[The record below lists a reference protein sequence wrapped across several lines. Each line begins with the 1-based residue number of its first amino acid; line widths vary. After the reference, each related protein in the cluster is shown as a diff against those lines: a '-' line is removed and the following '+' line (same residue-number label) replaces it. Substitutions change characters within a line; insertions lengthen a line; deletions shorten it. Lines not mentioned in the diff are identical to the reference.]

1 MNVLQTIGGAILGN
15 LWVLGIIVVAILAI
29 WILGIRFVPNNK
41 VGIVEKII
49 SKKANTGTIIALDGE
64 TGFQAE
70 LLRGGIH
77 IRPRFFYKIHT
88 ENLITIAQGEIGYVF
103 ARDGKALGA
112 SQTLGASVDC
122 DNFENVEA
130 FLKNGGQKGPQRT
143 ILREGTYALNL
154 AQFIV
159 ITRDQTYYMPLG
171 LPGEKEQIKTMSSL
185 IHERK
190 GFAAQ
195 VIAEGSDD
203 IGIVTVHDGPPIEN
217 GELIAGSVPGHNMFQ
232 EPQAFINNGGTRGRQ
247 LDVLTDGTYFINV
260 LFATIERIK
269 KTEIPIGQVGVVNYF
284 TGEEGDD
291 VSGDSY
297 QHGDLVEKGKKGV
310 WQEVLRANKYPWNPY
325 AGKIYLVPVT
335 NFILKWA
342 SDERSEFGYDTKL
355 QEITLITKDA
365 FQPALPLSV
374 VIHINYHD
382 APKVIQR
389 FGDIKTLVEETIDPL
404 VGAYFKN
411 IGQTKTLLELIQDR
425 NEIQKKAAEEMKTKF
440 AEYDLNLVEVLI
452 GTPRP
457 SNEDSRIGE
466 IYQQLQDRQLAKE
479 ESITLEA
486 KTANE
491 RKKREFA
498 QAQQEAAM
506 QEELTASEKQIIIV
520 ENQGKA
526 EVKKAEQA
534 ASVMEK
540 NARAAATK
548 TEIDAEAGAKKLKI
562 MAQAEA
568 DQEKIKADAGAYT
581 VTVNAKAK
589 AESITL
595 EGEAEADKIARKG
608 IADGIATSERVNAMG
623 ATNMVQMEIAKEMA
637 AALMGIQGNLV
648 PNSVVN
654 LGGENGGD
662 ATSNLLNMLFLKFF
676 NPELLGEIAG
686 EGVAQS
692 ESAKAMTDKIK
703 GEVLAKATT
712 KNVDESADTTVVEEN
727 GDAAVEESGDDA
739 DNNDNTVVNPNEE
752 VEE

>member
-1 MNVLQTIGGAILGN
+1 MEILQAILGN
-15 LWVLGIIVVAILAI
+15 IWVLGVVAIVFFAI

-41 VGIVEKII
+41 VGIVERII
-49 SKKANTGTIIALDGE
+49 SSKENTGTIIALNGE
-64 TGFQAE
+64 SGFQAE

-77 IRPRFFYKIHT
+77 VRPRIFFKIHKA
-88 ENLITIAQGEIGYVF
+88 NLITIPQGEIGYVF
-103 ARDGKALGA
+103 ARDGKALGP
-112 SQTLGASVDC
+112 SQTLGKTVEC
-122 DNFENVEA
+122 DNFENVKA
-130 FLKNGGQKGPQRT
+130 FLENGGQKGPQRM

-159 ITRDQTYYMPLG
+159 ITRDDTYYMPLG
-171 LPGEKEQIKTMSSL
+171 LPGEKDQIDKMSSL
-185 IHERK
+185 IEERD
-190 GFAAQ
+190 GFNAQ
-195 VIAEGSDD
+195 VISEDD
-203 IGIVTVHDGPPIEN
+203 DEIGIVTVHDGPPIEK
-217 GELIAGSVPGHNMFQ
+217 GELIAQSVPGHNMYQ
-232 EPQAFINNGGTRGRQ
+232 DPQAFIDNGGTRGRQ

-260 LFATIERIK
+260 LFATIERVE

-284 TGEEGDD
+284 TGEDGEDISGEG
-291 VSGDSY
+291 Y
-297 QHGDLVEKGKKGV
+297 QHGDLVAKGKKGV
-310 WQEVLRANKYPWNPY
+310 WQEVLRANKYPWNVY

-342 SDERSEFGYDTKL
+342 NDERSEFGYDTKL

-425 NEIQKKAAEEMKTKF
+425 NAIQEKAAQEMKVKF

-457 SNEDSRIGE
+457 SEEDSRIGE

-491 RKKREFA
+491 EKKRIFA

-526 EVKKAEQA
+526 DVKRAEQQA
-534 ASVMEK
+534 AVLEK
-540 NARAAATK
+540 NARAEATK
-548 TEIDAEAGAKKLKI
+548 TEIDAEAAAKRLEI

-568 DQEKIKADAGAYT
+568 NQDKIKADAGAYA
-581 VTVNAKAK
+581 VTASAKAK
-589 AESITL
+589 AQSITL
-595 EGEAEADKIARKG
+595 EGEADADAIARKG
-608 IADGIATSERVNAMG
+608 IAEGIATSERVNAMG
-623 ATNMVQMEIAKEMA
+623 AGNMVQMEIAKEMA
-637 AALMGIQGNLV
+637 KALIGIQGNLV

-654 LGGENGGD
+654 FGGENGGN
-662 ATSNLLNMLFLKFF
+662 AANGVLSMLLLKFL
-676 NPELLGEIAG
+676 NPELIGEIAG
-686 EGVAQS
+686 DGGAQQS
-692 ESAKAMTDKIK
+692 EEAKALAEKLR
-703 GEVLAKATT
+703 GEVRSKAAEERTDEDP
-712 KNVDESADTTVVEEN
+712 VDVTVEET
-727 GDAAVEESGDDA
+727 AAAFDENESG
-739 DNNDNTVVNPNEE
+739 EE
-752 VEE
+752 N

>member
-1 MNVLQTIGGAILGN
+1 M
-15 LWVLGIIVVAILAI
+15 
-29 WILGIRFVPNNK
+29 
-41 VGIVEKII
+41 
-49 SKKANTGTIIALDGE
+49 
-64 TGFQAE
+64 
-70 LLRGGIH
+70 
-77 IRPRFFYKIHT
+77 
-88 ENLITIAQGEIGYVF
+88 
-103 ARDGKALGA
+103 
-112 SQTLGASVDC
+112 
-122 DNFENVEA
+122 
-130 FLKNGGQKGPQRT
+130 
-143 ILREGTYALNL
+143 
-154 AQFIV
+154 
-159 ITRDQTYYMPLG
+159 
-171 LPGEKEQIKTMSSL
+171 
-185 IHERK
+185 
-190 GFAAQ
+190 
-195 VIAEGSDD
+195 
-203 IGIVTVHDGPPIEN
+203 
-217 GELIAGSVPGHNMFQ
+217 
-232 EPQAFINNGGTRGRQ
+232 
-247 LDVLTDGTYFINV
+247 
-260 LFATIERIK
+260 
-269 KTEIPIGQVGVVNYF
+269 
-284 TGEEGDD
+284 
-291 VSGDSY
+291 
-297 QHGDLVEKGKKGV
+297 
-310 WQEVLRANKYPWNPY
+310 
-325 AGKIYLVPVT
+325 
-335 NFILKWA
+335 
-342 SDERSEFGYDTKL
+342 
-355 QEITLITKDA
+355 ITKDA

-548 TEIDAEAGAKKLKI
+548 TEIDAEAGAKRLKI

-727 GDAAVEESGDDA
+727 GDAAVEESGDA
-739 DNNDNTVVNPNEE
+739 SDNNDNTVVNPNEE